1 MGDQGLSDRIGPQDS
16 DDDEQYLYW
25 PTSNANRT
33 PEDDQKR
40 PLVTFETGDR
50 GHHHRRDAPIMFR
63 PTRCRPLRRT
73 HTSPAVMTGKLH
85 LEEPPAK
92 HQTQGITVP
101 LSRKMISTQDPSAKQ
116 GLEDGPLPSIDEEA
130 GYFTLVPVTRIEV
143 GTITPLSRLSRSY
156 TDPTH
161 SPSQEIFFMALRSRR
176 SFAKPNIT

>member
-1 MGDQGLSDRIGPQDS
+1 MGDQGPSDRIGPHDS

-40 PLVTFETGDR
+40 PLVTFETGQR
-50 GHHHRRDAPIMFR
+50 AHQRRRNGPIMLR

-73 HTSPAVMTGKLH
+73 HTSPAAMTGELH

-92 HQTQGITVP
+92 HQTLGITVP

-116 GLEDGPLPSIDEEA
+116 GLEDGPLPSIDEETE
-130 GYFTLVPVTRIEV
+130 YFTLVPVTRIEV

-156 TDPTH
+156 TDPT
-161 SPSQEIFFMALRSRR
+161 PFPTQEIFFRAPWSRR
-176 SFAKPNIT
+176 SLA